1 MPFPYAVHEAGHAG
15 AEWLFGCLPH
25 AVHIHILAPGQESTD
40 RRGRTSREAGG
51 FVEGGLPYHV
61 AGQPTC
67 IRLADQPECLIEA
80 RRYGLAARFAGPIAQ
95 AAEPGKA
102 AAEKALHDDSNLLTE
117 GGARSCSPSS
127 SSAAA
132 V

>member
-1 MPFPYAVHEAGHAG
+1 MAV
-15 AEWLFGCLPH
+15 WLSPH
-25 AVHIHILAPGQESTD
+25 AVHILAPGQESTD
-40 RRGRTSREAGG
+40 RRSRTIREAGG

-61 AGQPTC
+61 SGQPTC

-117 GGARSCSPSS
+117 GSARSCSSS
-127 SSAAA
+127 SSRAAA